1 MGEGRGQVPDL
12 SQDRAEALR
21 LISVSR
27 ETTDRLDRLAALFL
41 EWQPRI
47 NLVARST
54 LPHLWTRHIA
64 DSAQLLR
71 FALAARTWVDLGS
84 GAGFPGLVIACALA
98 EHAGALV
105 HLIESTAKKCAFLR
119 DAIAALD
126 IPAVVHNQR
135 IEEFTSDFK
144 GHVDAVTARA
154 LAPLDRLLALAAPLL
169 KIGAVGIFPKGQDV
183 EAELT
188 AASKYWNVDC
198 VLEPS
203 VTSPAS
209 RIVVVRK
216 LTARSA
222 APPLH
227 GKSPGPD

>member
-1 MGEGRGQVPDL
+1 MDEAREAAPAL
-12 SQDRAEALR
+12 SKDRAEALR
-21 LISVSR
+21 LSPVPSH
-27 ETTDRLDRLAALFL
+27 TAARLDRFAALLF
-41 EWQPRI
+41 EWQPRM

-64 DSAQLLR
+64 DSSQLLR
-71 FALAARTWVDLGS
+71 FAPEARTWVDLGS

-98 EHAGALV
+98 ENAGAVV
-105 HLIESTAKKCAFLR
+105 HLVESTAKKCSFLR
-119 DAIAALD
+119 EAAETLD
-126 IPAVVHNQR
+126 LPAVIHNQR
-135 IEEFTSDFK
+135 IEEFTSDFNAP
-144 GHVDAVTARA
+144 VDVVTARA

-169 KIGAVGIFPKGQDV
+169 KTGTTGIFPKGQDV

-188 AASKYWNVDC
+188 AASKYWNIDC

-203 VTSPAS
+203 VTAPAS

-222 APPLH
+222 KPLR
-227 GKSPGPD
+227 G

>member
-1 MGEGRGQVPDL
+1 MGEGRGHAPDL
-12 SQDRAEALR
+12 AQDRAEALR
-21 LISVSR
+21 IVPVSR
-27 ETTDRLDRLAALFL
+27 ETTARLDRLAALLL
-41 EWQPRI
+41 EWQPRM

-71 FALAARTWVDLGS
+71 FAPAARTWVDLGS

-98 EHAGALV
+98 ECAGAVV
-105 HLIESTAKKCAFLR
+105 HLVESTAKKCAFLR
-119 DAIAALD
+119 DAIQVLD
-126 IPAVVHNQR
+126 IPAVVHNRR

-144 GHVDAVTARA
+144 GKADAVTARA
-154 LAPLDRLLALAAPLL
+154 LAPLDHLLALAAPLL
-169 KIGAVGIFPKGQDV
+169 KIGAIGIFPKGQDV

-222 APPLH
+222 APSRGP
-227 GKSPGPD
+227 SPGPD